1 MLICTISVVAN
12 VIILIFHHR
21 NIKIYKM
28 PPWIKKWIC
37 GYLAKVLFM
46 KNPQA
51 QENSGSSL
59 NLSNG
64 LELTKI
70 DYRESSSKSL
80 LANVYDDKIKDFVLN
95 DDFGIIGNGRL
106 PLSTASL
113 NRQKHNA
120 IYRQQ
125 GKINELQTSSS
136 ETSILQQ
143 ELQNILKEIR
153 CMTKK
158 ISDDEA
164 DEGEE
169 LDWKFAAMVLDKL
182 CLYLFGSLTVV
193 TTLVLMRTP
202 NFFKFY

>member
-1 MLICTISVVAN
+1 
-12 VIILIFHHR
+12 
-21 NIKIYKM
+21 
-28 PPWIKKWIC
+28 
-37 GYLAKVLFM
+37 M

-51 QENSGSSL
+51 EDKSGSSL

-70 DYRESSSKSL
+70 DYHESSSKSL

-120 IYRQQ
+120 LYRQQ
-125 GKINELQTSSS
+125 SKINELQTSSS
-136 ETSILQQ
+136 EASVLQQ

-153 CMTKK
+153 CITKK
-158 ISDDEA
+158 INDDEE

-182 CLYLFGSLTVV
+182 CLYLFGTLTLI
-193 TTLVLMRTP
+193 TTVMLMRTP
-202 NFFKFY
+202 NFFKLY

>member
-1 MLICTISVVAN
+1 
-12 VIILIFHHR
+12 
-21 NIKIYKM
+21 
-28 PPWIKKWIC
+28 
-37 GYLAKVLFM
+37 M